1 MKSSAKDSGKKV
13 PCPVL
18 DPVEMLYIPPV
29 QEVDGYFMLV
39 LVDHHHLGVIRKV
52 FSKDPKNYCPRCQ
65 TDHIQYQAI
74 EKMKMACCEE
84 PIMIAEYFF
93 VGPTGPVHTRCTHDH
108 SEE

>member
-1 MKSSAKDSGKKV
+1 MEKV

-18 DPVEMLYIPPV
+18 DPVEMLYIPP
-29 QEVDGYFMLV
+29 DDIFSLMLFN
-39 LVDHHHLGVIRKV
+39 HHHELVMKA

-65 TDHIQYQAI
+65 TDHIRYQASGN
-74 EKMKMACCEE
+74 MKASCCEE

-108 SEE
+108 SEAGHGEE